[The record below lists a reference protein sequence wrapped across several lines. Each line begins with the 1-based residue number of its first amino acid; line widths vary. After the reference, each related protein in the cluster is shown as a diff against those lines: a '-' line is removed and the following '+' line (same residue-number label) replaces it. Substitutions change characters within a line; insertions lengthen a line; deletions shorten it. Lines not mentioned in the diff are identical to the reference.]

1 VNELNEHAAD
11 LASSRGLR
19 TVPVHVSLTRPILL
33 AGADRELTLINLIV
47 IFALIFGIGFSRW
60 TFGVCF
66 LLATVGQW
74 ALGRVT
80 RYDPEFRRIYT
91 RHVQLQ
97 PFYPARASLHAPRP
111 IVHPSVPYSD

>member
-1 VNELNEHAAD
+1 MHEPRENMMDFAA
-11 LASSRGLR
+11 SRGPR
-19 TVPVHVSLTRPILL
+19 TIPIHVSLTRPILL
-33 AGADRELTLINLIV
+33 AGADRELTLINAIV

-60 TFGVCF
+60 TFGVSF

-80 RYDPEFRRIYT
+80 RYDPDFRRIYT

-97 PFYPARASLHAPRP
+97 PFYHARSSLHAPRP
-111 IVHPSVPYSD
+111 IVHASVPYSD

>member
-1 VNELNEHAAD
+1 MSLENPREGS
-11 LASSRGLR
+11 ASVGGLR
-19 TVPVHVSLTRPILL
+19 STPIHVSLTRPILL
-33 AGADRELTLINLIV
+33 AGADRELTLINVIV
-47 IFALIFGIGFSRW
+47 IFALLFGIGFSRW

-66 LLATVGQW
+66 CLATAGQW

-80 RYDPEFRRIYT
+80 RYDPDFRRIYT

-97 PFYPARASLHAPRP
+97 PFYPARASLHAPRA